1 MTDLKKVLLAE
12 GVGTMFLLI
21 GVVGSGIMAQRLSEG
36 EEGLILFQNA
46 AATTA
51 VLIAII
57 SIFNKISAD
66 FNPAV
71 TLAAW
76 ALGYRTRKEVVPVL
90 IAQIGGGIL
99 GTVVAN
105 LMFDLSAISWST
117 TNRSGSH
124 LWLGEVIATIGL
136 LLVIFSLLRTSRTS
150 KIPYVVGAY
159 IGGAYYFTS
168 STSFANPA
176 VTISRS
182 FSDTFTGISPSHI
195 PMFILMQFVGT
206 AAAIALIRFLFPSNT
221 NEKI

>member
-1 MTDLKKVLLAE
+1 MADLKKILLAE

-36 EEGLILFQNA
+36 QEGLILFQNA

-71 TLAAW
+71 TLATW
-76 ALGYRTRKEVVPVL
+76 ALGHRTSKEVLPILLAQTAGGVL
-90 IAQIGGGIL
+90 G
-99 GTVVAN
+99 VVLAN

-124 LWLGEVIATIGL
+124 LWLGEVIATVGL
-136 LLVIFSLLRTSRTS
+136 LLVIFSLLHTSRTS

-195 PMFILMQFVGT
+195 PMFILMQLIGT
-206 AAAIALIRFLFPSNT
+206 VIAIALIRFLFPSNT

>member
-12 GVGTMFLLI
+12 GIGTMFLLI

-36 EEGLILFQNA
+36 EEGLILLQNA

-51 VLIAII
+51 VLIAVI
-57 SIFNKISAD
+57 SIFNKLSAD

-76 ALGYRTRKEVVPVL
+76 ALGHRTRKEVLPVL
-90 IAQIGGGIL
+90 IAQAGGGIL

-124 LWLGEVIATIGL
+124 LWLGEVIATVGL
-136 LLVIFSLLRTSRTS
+136 L
-150 KIPYVVGAY
+150 
-159 IGGAYYFTS
+159 
-168 STSFANPA
+168 
-176 VTISRS
+176 
-182 FSDTFTGISPSHI
+182 
-195 PMFILMQFVGT
+195 
-206 AAAIALIRFLFPSNT
+206 
-221 NEKI
+221 

>member
-1 MTDLKKVLLAE
+1 MCIRD
-12 GVGTMFLLI
+12 
-21 GVVGSGIMAQRLSEG
+21 R
-36 EEGLILFQNA
+36 
-46 AATTA
+46 
-51 VLIAII
+51 
-57 SIFNKISAD
+57 
-66 FNPAV
+66 
-71 TLAAW
+71 
-76 ALGYRTRKEVVPVL
+76 L
-90 IAQIGGGIL
+90 IAQAGGGIL

-124 LWLGEVIATIGL
+124 LWLGEVIATVGL

-195 PMFILMQFVGT
+195 PMFILMQLAGT
-206 AAAIALIRFLFPSNT
+206 AIAIALIRFLFPSNT

>member
-12 GVGTMFLLI
+12 GIGTMFLLI

-36 EEGLILFQNA
+36 EEGLILLQNA

-57 SIFNKISAD
+57 SIFNKISTD

-76 ALGYRTRKEVVPVL
+76 ALGHRNRKEVLPVL
-90 IAQIGGGIL
+90 IAQTGGGIL

-124 LWLGEVIATIGL
+124 LWLGEVIATVGL

-195 PMFILMQFVGT
+195 PMFILMQLAGT
-206 AAAIALIRFLFPSNT
+206 AVAIALIRFLFPSNT

>member
-12 GVGTMFLLI
+12 GIGTMFLLI

-36 EEGLILFQNA
+36 EEGLILLQNA

-57 SIFNKISAD
+57 SIFNRISAD
-66 FNPAV
+66 FNPVV

-76 ALGYRTRKEVVPVL
+76 ALGHRTRKEVLPVL
-90 IAQIGGGIL
+90 VAQTGGGIL

-124 LWLGEVIATIGL
+124 LWLGEVIATVGL

-195 PMFILMQFVGT
+195 PMFILMQLAGT
-206 AAAIALIRFLFPSNT
+206 AVAIALIRFLFPSNT

>member
-12 GVGTMFLLI
+12 GIGTMFLLI

-36 EEGLILFQNA
+36 EEGLILLQNA

-76 ALGYRTRKEVVPVL
+76 ALGHRTRKEVLPVL
-90 IAQIGGGIL
+90 VAQTGGGIL

-124 LWLGEVIATIGL
+124 LWLGEVIATVGL

-195 PMFILMQFVGT
+195 PMFILMQLAGT
-206 AAAIALIRFLFPSNT
+206 AVAIALIRFLFPSNA

>member
-1 MTDLKKVLLAE
+1 
-12 GVGTMFLLI
+12 MFLLI

-36 EEGLILFQNA
+36 EEGLILLQNA

-76 ALGYRTRKEVVPVL
+76 ALGHRTRKEVLPVL
-90 IAQIGGGIL
+90 VAQTGGGIL

-124 LWLGEVIATIGL
+124 LWLGEVIATVGL
-136 LLVIFSLLRTSRTS
+136 LLVIFSLLHTSRTS

-195 PMFILMQFVGT
+195 PMFILMQLAGT
-206 AAAIALIRFLFPSNT
+206 AVAIALIRFLFPSNT

>member
-12 GVGTMFLLI
+12 GIGTMFLLI

-36 EEGLILFQNA
+36 EEGLILLQNA

-76 ALGYRTRKEVVPVL
+76 ALGHRTRKEVLPVL
-90 IAQIGGGIL
+90 IAQAGGGIL

-124 LWLGEVIATIGL
+124 LWLGEVIATVGL
-136 LLVIFSLLRTSRTS
+136 LLVIFSLLHTSRTS

-195 PMFILMQFVGT
+195 PMFILMQLAGT
-206 AAAIALIRFLFPSNT
+206 AVAIALIRFLFPSNT

>member
-1 MTDLKKVLLAE
+1 MTNLKKVLLAE
-12 GVGTMFLLI
+12 GIGTMFLLI

-36 EEGLILFQNA
+36 EEGLILLQNA

-76 ALGYRTRKEVVPVL
+76 ALGHRTRKEVLPVL
-90 IAQIGGGIL
+90 IAQTGGGIL

-124 LWLGEVIATIGL
+124 LWLGEVIATVGL

-195 PMFILMQFVGT
+195 PMFILMQLAGT
-206 AAAIALIRFLFPSNT
+206 AVAIALIRFLFPSNT

>member
-12 GVGTMFLLI
+12 GIGTMFLLI
-21 GVVGSGIMAQRLSEG
+21 AVVGSGIMAQRLSEG
-36 EEGLILFQNA
+36 EEGLILLQNA

-76 ALGYRTRKEVVPVL
+76 ALGHRTRKEVLPVL
-90 IAQIGGGIL
+90 VAQTGGGIL

-124 LWLGEVIATIGL
+124 LWLGEVIATVGL

-195 PMFILMQFVGT
+195 PMFILMQLAGT
-206 AAAIALIRFLFPSNT
+206 AVAIAFIRFLFPSNT

>member
-12 GVGTMFLLI
+12 GIGTMFLLI

-36 EEGLILFQNA
+36 EEGLILLQNA

-57 SIFNKISAD
+57 SIFSKISAD

-76 ALGYRTRKEVVPVL
+76 ALGHRTRKEVLPVL
-90 IAQIGGGIL
+90 VAQTGGGIL

-124 LWLGEVIATIGL
+124 LWLGEVIATVGL

-195 PMFILMQFVGT
+195 PMFILMQLAGT
-206 AAAIALIRFLFPSNT
+206 AIAIALIRFLFPSNT

>member
-12 GVGTMFLLI
+12 GIGTMFLLI

-36 EEGLILFQNA
+36 EEGLILLQNA

-76 ALGYRTRKEVVPVL
+76 ALGHRTRKEVLPVL
-90 IAQIGGGIL
+90 VAQTGGGIL

-124 LWLGEVIATIGL
+124 LWLGEVIATVGL

-195 PMFILMQFVGT
+195 PMFILMQLVGT
-206 AAAIALIRFLFPSNT
+206 AVAIALIRFLFPSNT

>member
-12 GVGTMFLLI
+12 GIGTMFLLI

-36 EEGLILFQNA
+36 EEGLILLQNA

-71 TLAAW
+71 TLVAW
-76 ALGYRTRKEVVPVL
+76 ALGHRTRKEVLPVL
-90 IAQIGGGIL
+90 VAQTGGGIL

-124 LWLGEVIATIGL
+124 LWLGEVIATVGL

-195 PMFILMQFVGT
+195 PMFILMQLAGT
-206 AAAIALIRFLFPSNT
+206 AVAIALIRFLFPSNT

>member
-12 GVGTMFLLI
+12 GIGTMFLLI

-36 EEGLILFQNA
+36 EEGLILLQNA

-76 ALGYRTRKEVVPVL
+76 ALGHRTRKEVLPVL
-90 IAQIGGGIL
+90 IAQTGGGIL

-124 LWLGEVIATIGL
+124 LWLGEVIATVGL
-136 LLVIFSLLRTSRTS
+136 LLVIFSLLHTSRTS

-195 PMFILMQFVGT
+195 PMFILMQLAGT
-206 AAAIALIRFLFPSNT
+206 AVAIALIRFLFPSNT

>member
-12 GVGTMFLLI
+12 GIGTMFLLI

-36 EEGLILFQNA
+36 EEGLILLQNA

-76 ALGYRTRKEVVPVL
+76 ALGLRTRKEVLPVL
-90 IAQIGGGIL
+90 IAQTGGGIL

-124 LWLGEVIATIGL
+124 LWLGEVIATVGL

-195 PMFILMQFVGT
+195 PMFILMQLAGT
-206 AAAIALIRFLFPSNT
+206 AVAIALIRFLFPSNT

>member
-12 GVGTMFLLI
+12 GIGTMFLLI

-36 EEGLILFQNA
+36 EEGLILLQNA

-76 ALGYRTRKEVVPVL
+76 ALGHRTRKEVLPVL
-90 IAQIGGGIL
+90 IAQTGGGIL
-99 GTVVAN
+99 GAVVAN

-124 LWLGEVIATIGL
+124 LWLGEVIATVGL

-195 PMFILMQFVGT
+195 PMFILMQLAGT
-206 AAAIALIRFLFPSNT
+206 AVAIALIRFLFPSNT

>member
-12 GVGTMFLLI
+12 GIGTMFLLI

-36 EEGLILFQNA
+36 EEGLILLQNA

-76 ALGYRTRKEVVPVL
+76 ALGHRTRKEVLPVL
-90 IAQIGGGIL
+90 IAQTGGGIL

-124 LWLGEVIATIGL
+124 LWLGEVIATVGL
-136 LLVIFSLLRTSRTS
+136 LLVIFSLFRTSRTS

-195 PMFILMQFVGT
+195 PMFILMQLAGT
-206 AAAIALIRFLFPSNT
+206 AVAIALIRFLFPSNT

>member
-12 GVGTMFLLI
+12 GIGTMFLLI

-36 EEGLILFQNA
+36 EEGLILLQNA

-76 ALGYRTRKEVVPVL
+76 ALGHRTRKEVLPVL
-90 IAQIGGGIL
+90 VAQTGGGIL

-124 LWLGEVIATIGL
+124 LWLGEVIATVGL
-136 LLVIFSLLRTSRTS
+136 LLVIFSLLHTSRTS

-195 PMFILMQFVGT
+195 PMFILMQLAGT
-206 AAAIALIRFLFPSNT
+206 AVAIALIRFLFPSNA

>member
-12 GVGTMFLLI
+12 GIGTMFLLI

-36 EEGLILFQNA
+36 EEGLILLQNA

-76 ALGYRTRKEVVPVL
+76 ALGHRTRKEVLPVL
-90 IAQIGGGIL
+90 VAQTGGGIL
-99 GTVVAN
+99 GAVVAN

-124 LWLGEVIATIGL
+124 LWLGEVIATVGL

-195 PMFILMQFVGT
+195 PMFILMQLAGT
-206 AAAIALIRFLFPSNT
+206 AVAIALIRFLFPSNT

>member
-12 GVGTMFLLI
+12 GIGTMFLLI

-36 EEGLILFQNA
+36 EEGLILLQNA

-76 ALGYRTRKEVVPVL
+76 ALGHRTRKEVLPVL
-90 IAQIGGGIL
+90 IAQAGGGIL

-124 LWLGEVIATIGL
+124 LWLGEVIATVGL

-195 PMFILMQFVGT
+195 PMFILMQLAGT
-206 AAAIALIRFLFPSNT
+206 AVAIALIRFLFPSNT

>member
-12 GVGTMFLLI
+12 GIGTMFLLI
-21 GVVGSGIMAQRLSEG
+21 GVVGSGIMAQRLSDG
-36 EEGLILFQNA
+36 EEGLILLQNA

-76 ALGYRTRKEVVPVL
+76 ALGHRTRKEVLPVL
-90 IAQIGGGIL
+90 VAQTGGGIL

-124 LWLGEVIATIGL
+124 LWLGEVIATVGL

-195 PMFILMQFVGT
+195 PMFILMQLAGT
-206 AAAIALIRFLFPSNT
+206 AVAIALIRFLFPSNT

>member
-12 GVGTMFLLI
+12 GIGTMFLLI

-36 EEGLILFQNA
+36 EEGLILLQNA

-76 ALGYRTRKEVVPVL
+76 ALGHRTRKEVLPVL
-90 IAQIGGGIL
+90 VAQTGGGIL

-124 LWLGEVIATIGL
+124 LWLGEVIATVGL
-136 LLVIFSLLRTSRTS
+136 LLVIFGLLRTSRTS

-195 PMFILMQFVGT
+195 PMFILMQLAGT
-206 AAAIALIRFLFPSNT
+206 AVAIALIRFLFPSNT

>member
-12 GVGTMFLLI
+12 GIGTMFLLI

-36 EEGLILFQNA
+36 EEGLILLQNA

-76 ALGYRTRKEVVPVL
+76 ALGHRTRKEVLPVL
-90 IAQIGGGIL
+90 VAQTGGGIL

-124 LWLGEVIATIGL
+124 LWLGEVIATVGL

-195 PMFILMQFVGT
+195 PMFILMQLAGT
-206 AAAIALIRFLFPSNT
+206 AVAIALIRFLFPSNT
-221 NEKI
+221 IEKI

>member
-12 GVGTMFLLI
+12 GIGTMFLLI

-36 EEGLILFQNA
+36 EEGLIFLQNA

-76 ALGYRTRKEVVPVL
+76 ALGHRTRKEVLPVL
-90 IAQIGGGIL
+90 VAQTGGGIL
-99 GTVVAN
+99 GAVVAN

-124 LWLGEVIATIGL
+124 LWLGEVIATVGL

-195 PMFILMQFVGT
+195 PMFILMQLAGT
-206 AAAIALIRFLFPSNT
+206 AVAIALIRFLFPSNT

>member
-12 GVGTMFLLI
+12 GIGTMFLLI

-36 EEGLILFQNA
+36 EEGLILLQNA

-76 ALGYRTRKEVVPVL
+76 ALGHRTRKEVLPVL
-90 IAQIGGGIL
+90 VAQTGGGIL

-124 LWLGEVIATIGL
+124 LWLGEVIATVGL

-195 PMFILMQFVGT
+195 PMFILMQLAGT
-206 AAAIALIRFLFPSNT
+206 AVAIALIRFLFPSNT

>member
-1 MTDLKKVLLAE
+1 MLDLKKILLAE
-12 GVGTMFLLI
+12 GLGTMFLLI
-21 GVVGSGIMAQRLSEG
+21 GVVGSGIMAERLSEG
-36 EEGLILFQNA
+36 QEGLILLQNA

-57 SIFNKISAD
+57 SIFSKISAD

-71 TLAAW
+71 TLTAW
-76 ALGYRTRKEVVPVL
+76 ALGHRSRKEILPIL
-90 IAQIGGGIL
+90 FAQTTGAIS
-99 GTVVAN
+99 GTVLAN

-117 TNRSGSH
+117 TSRSGSH

-136 LLVIFSLLRTSRTS
+136 LLVIFSLLHTSRTS

-176 VTISRS
+176 VTIARS
-182 FSDTFTGISPSHI
+182 FSDTFTGISPPHI
-195 PMFILMQFVGT
+195 PMFALMQLIGVT
-206 AAAIALIRFLFPSNT
+206 ISIALIRFLFSSDSIK
-221 NEKI
+221 KI

>member
-12 GVGTMFLLI
+12 GIGTMFLLI

-36 EEGLILFQNA
+36 EEGLILLQNA

-76 ALGYRTRKEVVPVL
+76 ALGHRTRKEVLPVL
-90 IAQIGGGIL
+90 VAQTGGGIL

-124 LWLGEVIATIGL
+124 LWLGEVIATVGL
-136 LLVIFSLLRTSRTS
+136 LLVIFSLLHTSRTS

-195 PMFILMQFVGT
+195 PMFILMQLAGT
-206 AAAIALIRFLFPSNT
+206 AVAIALIRFLFPSNT
-221 NEKI
+221 NEKT

>member
-12 GVGTMFLLI
+12 GIGTMFLLI

-36 EEGLILFQNA
+36 EEGLILLQNA

-76 ALGYRTRKEVVPVL
+76 ALGHRTRKEVLPVL
-90 IAQIGGGIL
+90 VAQTGGGIL

-124 LWLGEVIATIGL
+124 LWLGEVIATVGL

-195 PMFILMQFVGT
+195 PMFILMQLAGT
-206 AAAIALIRFLFPSNT
+206 AVAIALIQFLFPSNT